1 MILRFLSLC
10 AVTLLLPLMA
20 RADLLAASSDP
31 KIAQLNPMRNGL
43 SAITFVWAI
52 PDFAMNRV
60 LSLNAGLS
68 TAISAG
74 TAELSPFEAETY
86 REVNGISLG
95 ISTQDT
101 DILLTLTAPHAV
113 FPEALVH
120 LNALLVN
127 PAFSRDW
134 YKRQSL
140 LLTPVKA
147 TKNRRPDHVINVLAD
162 YLRFPVASD
171 GVDTSDAEYAF
182 GMPRQIIIRTT
193 ERDPAPLIQSA
204 INGLPLRN
212 TPVEPTHKPDRPV
225 ALPQGIIFAPDPD
238 GEETLILAVHHSVFD
253 DAPQQITANLL
264 LDYMG
269 AYQGSEM
276 FRIIRQEMRAAYD
289 PASDFQQIA
298 LNQAL
303 LALSATVST
312 PDWPAVLDTIRNIY
326 ETTRAGEVGAQ
337 GLANN
342 HRRLRSSFEY
352 RFATNPSWSAMQFLF
367 EYPDGTTSEV
377 QIPLFTALTQARLK
391 TLAAAGKDSL
401 PPFSDY
407 LIVLIGG
414 TQPPSAQM
422 QQEGYCEL
430 PLSEPLRYC
439 LEQLS
444 AAQQ

>member
-1 MILRFLSLC
+1 MILRVLTLCVVSLFL
-10 AVTLLLPLMA
+10 PFMA
-20 RADLLAASSDP
+20 RAELVAASSDP
-31 KIAQLNPMRNGL
+31 KIAQLTPMRNGL
-43 SAITFVWAI
+43 SAVTFVWAI

-60 LSLNAGLS
+60 LALNAGLS

-95 ISTQDT
+95 ISTQDS
-101 DILLTLTAPHAV
+101 DILLTMTAPHAV
-113 FPEALVH
+113 FAEALAH

-147 TKNRRPDHVINVLAD
+147 TKNRRPDHVINVLSD
-162 YLRFPVASD
+162 YVRFPVETD
-171 GVDTSDAEYAF
+171 GFDTRGVEFAF

-193 ERDPAPLIQSA
+193 ERDPSPLIQSA
-204 INGLPLRN
+204 VNGLTLRN
-212 TPVEPTHKPDRPV
+212 ADVEPTNKPDRPV
-225 ALPQGIIFAPDPD
+225 DLPEGIIFAPDPD
-238 GEETLILAVHHSVFD
+238 GEETLILAVHHSIFEN
-253 DAPQQITANLL
+253 AEQQINANLL

-289 PASDFQQIA
+289 PASDFHQIA
-298 LNQAL
+298 RNQAL

-312 PDWPAVLDTIRNIY
+312 PDWPAVLETIRTIY
-326 ETTRAGEVGAQ
+326 ESARAGDVGAQ

-342 HRRLRSSFEY
+342 QRRLRSGFEY
-352 RFATNPSWSAMQFLF
+352 RFATNPSWTAMQFLF
-367 EYPDGTTSEV
+367 EYPDGTTGDV
-377 QIPLFTALTQARLK
+377 KIPLFSALVQAKLE
-391 TLAAAGKDSL
+391 TIAANGKESL

-407 LIVLIGG
+407 LILLIGG
-414 TQPPSAQM
+414 TLPPDTKM
-422 QQEGYCEL
+422 QEQNGYCEL

-439 LEQLS
+439 LEKLQD
-444 AAQQ
+444 